1 MTDKETV
8 SSVKTAGRTLDVFEA
23 FASGGEPLSLTE
35 LAEKIGAPLSS
46 CHALVK
52 TLQNRG
58 YVYGLDQRRR
68 FYPSKRMFEV
78 ASEIAHR
85 DPILQRLVPIMISL
99 RDDTGETVI
108 AGKRQGDEVIY
119 LEVIEGTHLIR
130 YRENAGSRK
139 PLHSSSIG
147 KAMLGSL
154 DQRQLA
160 AFLKGRKLAKMT
172 DRTIVDARRLL
183 EELEASQKR
192 GYYTTSGENV
202 ADVQAFSIVCKI
214 GGETLAIALAGPIER
229 MRAKEKFYV
238 AALRA
243 ARLKMEGLY
252 TGAL

>member
-1 MTDKETV
+1 
-8 SSVKTAGRTLDVFEA
+8 
-23 FASGGEPLSLTE
+23 
-35 LAEKIGAPLSS
+35 
-46 CHALVK
+46 
-52 TLQNRG
+52 
-58 YVYGLDQRRR
+58 
-68 FYPSKRMFEV
+68 MFEV

-99 RDDTGETVI
+99 RDETGETVI

-154 DQRQLA
+154 DQRQLT

-172 DRTIVDARRLL
+172 DRTIVDTRRLL
-183 EELEASQKR
+183 EELETSQKR

-202 ADVQAFSIVCKI
+202 ADVQAFSIVCKV

-229 MRAKEKFYV
+229 MRAKEQVYV
-238 AALRA
+238 PALRA
-243 ARLKMEGLY
+243 ARQKMEGLY